1 MSCFGRRLGIAA
13 EESPGQRLR
22 LALEMYEFG
31 VRMQR
36 ARIRRMRPE
45 ATEVEVDE
53 VVQDWLLSRPGAPL
67 GDAAGHAS
75 SRFA

>member
-1 MSCFGRRLGIAA
+1 VP

-36 ARIRRMRPE
+36 ARIRRTRPE
-45 ATEVEVDE
+45 ATEAEVEE
-53 VVQDWLLSRPGAPL
+53 AVQEWLLSRPGAPL
-67 GDAAGHAS
+67 GDAVGHPS

>member
-1 MSCFGRRLGIAA
+1 MPEGTPA
-13 EESPGQRLR
+13 QRLR

-36 ARIRRMRPE
+36 TRIRRDRPE
-45 ATEVEVDE
+45 ATETEIEQAVHE
-53 VVQDWLLSRPGAPL
+53 WLLTRPGAPL
-67 GDAAGHAS
+67 GDAVGRPS